1 MERFGY
7 ASTDYRETEKKIRK
21 GAVDGQPDLPEKRR
35 IKWACV
41 FVIFYLTNPRLFK
54 SLVCLGSSGNQ
65 RDSDPACFFGFSSNR
80 LADTVERARVILMFG
95 ECRVPFKPNIYRV
108 WHDSADLKQ
117 VWLINVVV
125 FNDLIFPDNQDLV
138 RRRACRR
145 VGTFDPCPQC
155 FGVHFTRFA

>member
-1 MERFGY
+1 VLFVEVCTSLTCSTNPTKFAQIVERFGY

-35 IKWACV
+35 IKALYALDPV
-41 FVIFYLTNPRLFK
+41 GTNGTQTPPIFL
-54 SLVCLGSSGNQ
+54 
-65 RDSDPACFFGFSSNR
+65 GFSSNR

-117 VWLINVVV
+117 I
-125 FNDLIFPDNQDLV
+125 
-138 RRRACRR
+138 
-145 VGTFDPCPQC
+145 
-155 FGVHFTRFA
+155 